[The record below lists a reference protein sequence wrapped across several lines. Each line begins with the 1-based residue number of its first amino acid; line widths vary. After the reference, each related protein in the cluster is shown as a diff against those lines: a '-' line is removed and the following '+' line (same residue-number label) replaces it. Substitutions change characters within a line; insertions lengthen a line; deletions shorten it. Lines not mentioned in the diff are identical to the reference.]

1 METIVLFIRNIIL
14 TMIIVTIAI
23 AIIVFWT
30 NKLREKRT
38 EKRNRILKFKFKRV
52 LGLTLIL
59 TLNFLMFIHLGIF
72 AISGLI
78 SGNLPGLSFNLDFAS
93 IFGLIITTS
102 FLTLFFML
110 SVPNLIVL
118 VQFII
123 LESTRTVV
131 LIKEERT
138 LEIYKND
145 KKIII
150 QNQDIA
156 NLEFHKRK
164 IITHQDH
171 EELDYIKITT
181 NDNNSV
187 IITDLLTPI
196 NDYNGIAS
204 IYKGRESKV
213 IKKYYNKINC
223 C

>member
-1 METIVLFIRNIIL
+1 
-14 TMIIVTIAI
+14 MIIVTILI
-23 AIIVFWT
+23 AIIVFCT

-38 EKRNRILKFKFKRV
+38 EKRDKILKLKFGRV
-52 LGLTLIL
+52 LGLSLVITFS
-59 TLNFLMFIHLGIF
+59 FLMFIHLGVF

-78 SGNLPGLSFNLDFAS
+78 SGNLPGLSFNLNFAS
-93 IFGLIITTS
+93 IFGLIITTA

-118 VQFII
+118 GQFII

-138 LEIYKND
+138 LEIYKSD

-150 QNQDIA
+150 RNPDIA
-156 NLEFHKRK
+156 NLEFHIRK
-164 IITHQDH
+164 VISDRDY
-171 EELDYIKITT
+171 EKLDYVKITT

-204 IYKGRESKV
+204 VYKGRKRTE